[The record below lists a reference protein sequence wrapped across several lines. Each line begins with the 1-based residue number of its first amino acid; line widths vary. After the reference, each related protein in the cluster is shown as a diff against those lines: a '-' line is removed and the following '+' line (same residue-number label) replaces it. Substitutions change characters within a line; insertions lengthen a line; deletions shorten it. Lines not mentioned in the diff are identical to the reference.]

1 MTFRSKR
8 DKLSGKEYRRHFPGC
23 VLFSK
28 AVRIMAKE
36 HIVIV
41 EDEEDILELL
51 RYHLAREGYSVTTA
65 ADGEQALKIISQK
78 KPALVLLDLMLPGLN
93 GLELCRILKKD
104 PRTAAIPVMMVTA
117 KNEESDVV
125 LGLELG
131 ADDYIMK
138 PFSMKVLVARVHA
151 VLRRRKQAMVDV
163 DAMIRIHDLVINPG
177 RHEVLIKGKPVEM
190 TFSELRIL
198 HLLARRPGW
207 VMTREQI
214 VDAVRGEDYAV
225 TDRSVDVQIVGLRKK
240 LGPRAEYI
248 ETVRGVGY
256 RFKE

>member
-1 MTFRSKR
+1 
-8 DKLSGKEYRRHFPGC
+8 
-23 VLFSK
+23 
-28 AVRIMAKE
+28 MAKE

-51 RYHLAREGYSVTTA
+51 RYHLAREGYSVTTTA
-65 ADGEQALKIISQK
+65 NGEQALKIISQK
-78 KPALVLLDLMLPGLN
+78 VPALVLLDLMLPGLN
-93 GLELCRILKKD
+93 GLEICRSLKKD
-104 PRTAAIPVMMVTA
+104 PRTAAIPVIMVTA
-117 KNEESDVV
+117 KNEENDVV
-125 LGLELG
+125 IGLELG

-151 VLRRRKQAMVDV
+151 VLRRQSVVDM
-163 DAMIRIHDLVINPG
+163 DAVIRIHDLVINPG

-225 TDRSVDVQIVGLRKK
+225 TDRSVDVQIVGIRKK

>member
-1 MTFRSKR
+1 
-8 DKLSGKEYRRHFPGC
+8 
-23 VLFSK
+23 
-28 AVRIMAKE
+28 MARE

-65 ADGEQALKIISQK
+65 ANGEQALKIIAQK
-78 KPALVLLDLMLPGLN
+78 IPALALLDLMLPGLN
-93 GLELCRILKKD
+93 GLELCRSLKKD
-104 PRTAAIPVMMVTA
+104 PRTAAIPIMMVTA

-125 LGLELG
+125 IGLELG

-138 PFSMKVLVARVHA
+138 PFSIKVLVARVHA
-151 VLRRRKQAMVDV
+151 LLRRRKQAVVEMD
-163 DAMIRIHDLVINPG
+163 DTIRIHDLVINPG

-190 TFSELRIL
+190 TFSELRII
-198 HLLARRPGW
+198 HVLARRPGW

-225 TDRSVDVQIVGLRKK
+225 TDRAVDVQIVGLRKK
-240 LGPRAEYI
+240 LGSRAEYI